1 MIDFEGARRI
11 MVDTQLRP
19 ADVSDRSLL
28 AAMGRVPREKF
39 VPESRAAVAYID
51 MDQDLGQGGRQLP
64 SAASFAKLVQLA
76 EVQPTD
82 FVLDIG
88 CGTGYSTAILA
99 ELADAVVGIDDD
111 EGLVEAA
118 NANLIGLEVGNAT
131 ILHAALADG
140 MASEAPF
147 DVIIFEGAVEFVPE
161 ALFAQLR
168 DGGRLVAMVQKG
180 ATATAT
186 IYVKTG
192 EDMAMRREFNANMP
206 VLSKLQMPATFNL

>member
-1 MIDFEGARRI
+1 MIDFENARTI

-19 ADVSDRSLL
+19 ASISDRALL

-39 VPESRAAVAYID
+39 VPEARRSVAYVD
-51 MDQDLGQGGRQLP
+51 MDQDLGQGGRHLP
-64 SAASFAKLVQLA
+64 SAVSFAKLVQLA

-111 EGLVEAA
+111 GGLVGAA
-118 NANLIGLEVGNAT
+118 NENLVVLEVGNAT
-131 ILHAALADG
+131 ILQASLADG
-140 MASEAPF
+140 VPTEAPF
-147 DVIIFEGAVEFVPE
+147 DVIIFEGAVEYVPQ

-168 DGGRLVAMVQKG
+168 DGGRLVAMVLKG
-180 ATATAT
+180 STAIAT
-186 IYVKTG
+186 IFIKTG
-192 EDMAMRREFNANMP
+192 NDMAMRHEFNGNMP
-206 VLSKLQMPATFNL
+206 VLSKLQVPATFNL